1 MPKQAKSYLLNNI
14 NLITQEFK
22 QNRNDVDVNWA
33 STILNT

>member
-1 MPKQAKSYLLNNI
+1 MPYQAKSYLLNNI

-22 QNRNDVDVNWA
+22 QNRNDFDVNWA